1 MATISRTNAWGQFW
15 NSRRGR
21 TVRENLSAYLFLL
34 PAGIII
40 FTFGIFPLGFAFF
53 VSLHQ
58 WKRFP
63 EAYQGLDN
71 YVRALDGLA
80 YVLFFWLALVGVGL
94 GLRLLVRLWR
104 STRENQRGRLA
115 LLPGLLSAGA
125 VVLLINWIF
134 TLLPVVLDIPQRIRG
149 QERVQG
155 LFLNELRASLQ
166 VPQVV
171 DAGNMLLLAAFLA
184 LITGLM
190 FTRLIRPKASVDT
203 LVRATLVFIFLA
215 GGVLTWQLLTTE
227 MDTAITAA
235 REAGTDLPL
244 WSQVIFISAGIALV
258 VAAFILWQRASR
270 QFNDRK
276 AVVMALAAVFLLL
289 GGYLLSAELPNA
301 LANADRDL
309 LHGFVITVMFSAGT
323 VPIQLAAGMGLAYL
337 LFQNIRGKVFFRILY
352 FLPYITPFVATS
364 VVFKILFSHRT
375 TSPVNNFVGIL
386 GITPQ
391 KWLLEPT
398 GIGQLMFGQNLPDV
412 LAGPSLALL
421 VIMMYT
427 IWTYI
432 GYDAVVFLAGL
443 GNISSELYEAAR
455 IDGASGWKIFRHIT
469 FPLLSPTTF
478 FLSLIAIIG
487 TFKAF
492 TQIWIMRSPAASTS
506 VDTMSVYIFE
516 TVRTNGNMG
525 YGSAMAFVLFGV
537 ILILTVF
544 QNRIMG
550 SRVFYG

>member
-1 MATISRTNAWGQFW
+1 MTTRSPQSLQQFW
-15 NSRRGR
+15 HSRRGR
-21 TVRENLSAYLFLL
+21 TVRENLTAYLFLL
-34 PAGIII
+34 PAAVII
-40 FTFGIFPLGFAFF
+40 FTFGIFPVAFAFF
-53 VSLHQ
+53 VSLYE
-58 WKRFP
+58 WRRFP
-63 EAYQGLDN
+63 ESYQGLDN
-71 YVRALDGLA
+71 YVRALDNLA
-80 YVLFFWLALVGVGL
+80 FVLFFWLAIAALVYGL
-94 GLRLLVRLWR
+94 ILLRRLWR
-104 STRENQRGRLA
+104 TTTSDRRGFLA
-115 LLPGLLSAGA
+115 LLPGILNAA
-125 VVLLINWIF
+125 TWVLFVNWFF

-155 LFLNELRASLQ
+155 IFINELAASVQ

-171 DAGNMLLLAAFLA
+171 EAGTALLLAALLA
-184 LITGLM
+184 ITASFIFSRVNRKTSVGLL
-190 FTRLIRPKASVDT
+190 TS
-203 LVRATLVFIFLA
+203 ATLVFVFLA
-215 GGVLTWQLLTTE
+215 LGAFTLQL
-227 MDTAITAA
+227 TAA
-235 REAGTDLPL
+235 EIQLAIETARAAGEDLPL

-258 VAAFILWQRASR
+258 IAGFILWQRASR
-270 QFNDRK
+270 HYDDRK
-276 AVVMALAAVFLLL
+276 FVVWGLTGVLLLL
-289 GGYLLSAELPNA
+289 GGYILSAELPNA

-309 LHGFVITVMFSAGT
+309 LHGFVITIMFSLGT
-323 VPIQLAAGMGLAYL
+323 VPVQLAVGMGLAYL
-337 LFQNIRGKVFFRILY
+337 LFQNIRGKVLFRIVY

-364 VVFKILFSHRT
+364 VVFRILFSHRA
-375 TSPVNNFVGIL
+375 TSPVNNLVGLVGI
-386 GITPQ
+386 PAQ

-398 GIGQLMFGQNLPDV
+398 GINRLFFGENLPDV
-412 LAGPSLALL
+412 LSGPSLALL
-421 VIMMYT
+421 VIMLYT

-443 GNISSELYEAAR
+443 GNISGELYEAAR
-455 IDGASGWKIFRHIT
+455 IDGASGWRVFRHIT

-516 TVRTNGNMG
+516 MVRTNGNMG

-537 ILILTVF
+537 ILVLTVF

>member
-1 MATISRTNAWGQFW
+1 MT
-15 NSRRGR
+15 
-21 TVRENLSAYLFLL
+21 AYLFLL
-34 PAGIII
+34 PAAVII
-40 FTFGIFPLGFAFF
+40 FTFGIFPVAFAFF
-53 VSLHQ
+53 VSLHE
-58 WKRFP
+58 WRRFP

-71 YVRALDGLA
+71 YVRALDHLA
-80 YVLFFWLALVGVGL
+80 FVLFFWLAIGALVYGL
-94 GLRLLVRLWR
+94 ITLRRLWR
-104 STRENQRGRLA
+104 MTHDDRRGLLA
-115 LLPGLLSAGA
+115 LLPGLLNAA
-125 VVLLINWIF
+125 VWVLFFNWFF

-155 LFLNELRASLQ
+155 MFINELAASFQ
-166 VPQVV
+166 VPPVV
-171 DAGNMLLLAAFLA
+171 ETGTMLLLVALLA
-184 LITGLM
+184 VA
-190 FTRLIRPKASVDT
+190 ASVFFNRAIRIQASVELLT
-203 LVRATLVFIFLA
+203 KATLVFVFLA
-215 GGVLTWQLLTTE
+215 VGVLTMQLTVAEIQLAIE
-227 MDTAITAA
+227 TARAA
-235 REAGTDLPL
+235 GEDLPL
-244 WSQVIFISAGIALV
+244 WSQVIFISAGIVLV
-258 VAAFILWQRASR
+258 IAAFVVWQRASR
-270 QFNDRK
+270 HFDDRK
-276 AVVMALAAVFLLL
+276 FVVWGLVAVLLLL

-309 LHGFVITVMFSAGT
+309 LHGFIITVMFSVGT
-323 VPIQLAAGMGLAYL
+323 VPLQLAVGMGLAYL
-337 LFQNIRGKVFFRILY
+337 LFQDIRGKVLFRIVY

-364 VVFKILFSHRT
+364 VVFKILFSHRA
-375 TSPVNNFVGIL
+375 TSPVNNFVGL
-386 GITPQ
+386 FGIPAQ

-398 GIGQLMFGQNLPDV
+398 GITRLLFGQETPDV

-421 VIMMYT
+421 VIMLYT
-427 IWTYI
+427 VWTYI

-443 GNISSELYEAAR
+443 GNISAELYEAAR
-455 IDGASGWKIFRHIT
+455 IDGASGWKVFRHIT

-537 ILILTVF
+537 ILLLTVF